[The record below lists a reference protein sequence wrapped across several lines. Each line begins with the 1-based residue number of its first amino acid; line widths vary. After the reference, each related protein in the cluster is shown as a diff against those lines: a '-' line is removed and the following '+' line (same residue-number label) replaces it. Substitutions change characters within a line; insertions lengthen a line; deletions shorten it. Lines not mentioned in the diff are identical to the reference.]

1 MRKVWGS
8 IPWIVKSTQCRQ
20 RLATTAT
27 FLCYPSAKRWA
38 PVTFAGVGSQ
48 HSPSP
53 LTIAEKMKPF
63 FFKTNRLFF
72 MRSLPKLL
80 SCFHPKQH
88 HPPQKHFTRKPFPYK
103 YNDHPF
109 LRLREKLYHPPIS
122 VFTTRALIMM
132 QCCNIGTRWSNFSV
146 VFCLKCIFVIDV
158 AVKQL
163 RSRSFL
169 KCGVSAVT
177 MAAHKYIFF

>member
-1 MRKVWGS
+1 M
-8 IPWIVKSTQCRQ
+8 VKSAQCRQ
-20 RLATTAT
+20 RLSTAAT

-48 HSPSP
+48 HSLP
-53 LTIAEKMKPF
+53 LDNCRKMKPF

-88 HPPQKHFTRKPFPYK
+88 HSPTKHFSVNHSLTSTMIIPPYVCVK
-103 YNDHPF
+103 SCSIPVKCFYNSSTDYDAMLQYRYPVVQLF
-109 LRLREKLYHPPIS
+109 
-122 VFTTRALIMM
+122 
-132 QCCNIGTRWSNFSV
+132 CCV
-146 VFCLKCIFVIDV
+146 LLEVAYIFVINV

-163 RSRSFL
+163 
-169 KCGVSAVT
+169 K
-177 MAAHKYIFF
+177 K